1 DLSWPEIG
9 IRTAKNVIDNYSN
22 ETVSKIQKALEKQG
36 PKTFAYQVIV
46 LAHSLAGD
54 SWSVATEQSGIAH
67 RNGYTNITNI
77 NGLDVH
83 IFRFNR
89 TDDAER
95 NSKAE
100 EWIQEKHDAL
110 TQAM

>member
-1 DLSWPEIG
+1 M
-9 IRTAKNVIDNYSN
+9 
-22 ETVSKIQKALEKQG
+22 
-36 PKTFAYQVIV
+36 

-110 TQAM
+110 TQAMRYVLINPAHNLGPCIQIHYS